1 MTRIAGIAGA
11 LSVGAGC
18 SIGVAAAQV
27 AVPAYPVKPIRLVVA
42 VVPGGNM
49 DLVGRSVAQ
58 KATEGLG
65 SPMIVENRPGA
76 SAAIGTEYVAR
87 SAPDGYTFLMVA
99 PGFVIVPLLMRKAA
113 YDPLRDFTGVSLVAT
128 LPQMLVVHPSVPA
141 KSVRELI
148 ALAKARPGELNCVTS
163 GNGSGSHLAMEL
175 FNRQAGVRLTR
186 IPYNGD
192 APALVHLVGGQV
204 SVKFDNLTTAIPLV
218 NAGRLRALG
227 VTSPNRSQLLPDVPA
242 ISETLAGFEMSIFN
256 GMVAPAGT
264 PKEIIARIHAE
275 IARFAQAPD
284 VKSRFAQQGVELQS
298 SPHPEH
304 FTAYLRSEHTRWA
317 KVIREAGIS
326 AE

>member
-1 MTRIAGIAGA
+1 MKRMAGIAGA
-11 LSVGAGC
+11 LSVALGWAIGA
-18 SIGVAAAQV
+18 ADAQ
-27 AVPAYPVKPIRLVVA
+27 VPAYPAKPIRLVVA

-49 DLVGRSVAQ
+49 DMMGRSVAQ
-58 KATEGLG
+58 KLTEALG

-76 SAAIGTEYVAR
+76 SAVIGTEYVAR

-99 PGFVIVPLLMRKAA
+99 PGFVIVPLLMRKVG

-141 KSVRELI
+141 KNVRELI

-227 VTSPNRSQLLPDVPA
+227 VTSPHRSALLPDVPA
-242 ISETLAGFEMSIFN
+242 IGETLPGFEMSIFN

-264 PKEIIARIHAE
+264 PKEIVARIHAE
-275 IARFAQAPD
+275 IARFVQVPE
-284 VKSRFAQQGVELQS
+284 VRSRFAQQGVELQA
-298 SPHPEH
+298 SPTPEQ
-304 FTAYLRSEHTRWA
+304 FTTYLKSEFTRWA
-317 KVIREAGIS
+317 KVIQESGIT